1 MSGLELTIA
10 RAAGQVLVAGF
21 DGPCAPAELVEAAS
35 SGELGGV
42 ILFKRNLGAP
52 HEVAALLAE
61 LVDAAPEGSPILTA
75 VDQEG
80 GRVARL
86 GPPVVT
92 LPPMR
97 RLGDADDVELTH
109 LAARV
114 LGEQLAAIGFS
125 CDFAPV
131 LDVDTNPDNPV
142 IGDRSFSRD
151 PAVVTRHGA
160 AFARGLAESS
170 VLACGKHFPGHG
182 DTELDS
188 HLDLPRLAHD
198 RARLDAVELAPFR
211 DTRAVMPMLMTAHVV
226 FDALDATVPATLSRA
241 VINDLL
247 REELGFAGVVVSDD
261 LEMRAVSDRW
271 GVADSA
277 VRAIDAG
284 CDALLVCSKPALLF
298 EARRALV
305 ERAEEDDAFAER
317 LNDAAA
323 RFMTLRAGAPPRPI
337 TGKEQL
343 RARLESDHARAL
355 RDALARAGIAP

>member
-1 MSGLELTIA
+1 MSGPELSIA
-10 RAAGQVLVAGF
+10 RAAGQVLIAGF
-21 DGPCAPAELVEAAS
+21 QGRDAPAPLLSAIAA
-35 SGELGGV
+35 GELGGV

-52 HEVAALLAE
+52 EEVASLLAD
-61 LVDAAPEGSPILTA
+61 LARAAPLECPILTA

-97 RLGDADDVELTH
+97 RLGETDDVELTH
-109 LAARV
+109 FAARV

-142 IGDRSFSRD
+142 IGDRSFGRD
-151 PAVVTRHGA
+151 PALVTRHGT
-160 AFARGLAESS
+160 AFARGLAEAS

-188 HLDLPRLAHD
+188 HLALPRLAHD
-198 RARLDAVELAPFR
+198 RARLDDVELAPFR
-211 DTRAVMPMLMTAHVV
+211 DARAAMPMIMTAHVV

-241 VINDLL
+241 VITELL
-247 REELGFAGVVVSDD
+247 REEIGYAGVVVSDD
-261 LEMRAVSDRW
+261 LEMRAVSERW
-271 GVADSA
+271 GVAESA

-284 CDALLVCSKPALLF
+284 CDALLVCSDTTLLF
-298 EARRALV
+298 DARSALI
-305 ERAEEDDAFAER
+305 ERAENDDAFAER
-317 LNDAAA
+317 LHDAAT
-323 RFMTLRAGAPPRPI
+323 RFVTLRAGAPPRPV
-337 TGKEQL
+337 TDPDEL
-343 RARLESDHARAL
+343 RARLEGDHARAL
-355 RDALARAGIAP
+355 RDALAKAGIAP